1 MKKNNRPE
9 SDASME
15 VDEAPEATAEAMQ
28 EATVNTELLVPE
40 PLLHPSNLWLEGLA
54 LPSPEDR
61 HENLP
66 TVIAMA
72 VDPVYCRLGVFNQ
85 AKTMS
90 GGDSRSL
97 PSHFVVL
104 APFSAGWG
112 KAPLE
117 DKPLKNAEFLSEI
130 HVDADGRRGLM
141 IYSFDKH
148 ESNQQYK
155 GAVRKDVATLVQA
168 GCTLR
173 LSTTTKTFE
182 FEKQNKKTGQRALF
196 PDVDTIHPFTLVKL
210 FLKPNNATKVDT
222 PGDVVTIKSIEIIP
236 LTLYS
241 FVPAMGDFPATFE
254 EQKTITEVCKT
265 YAPEGC
271 RPCSNYLFSNGGEVM
286 LLRSVS
292 SLLRASVDPDGAGV
306 TISNACLD
314 FEMGKSM
321 IDEVR
326 IDGPTLM
333 RYTNCSTV
341 KRACQLLE
349 IAASCGC
356 LQLMVVKSWVSYKV
370 DEDTWKKRLVYRA
383 APIIDFLRLLG
394 IDVSAGTD
402 DDVLRFLLHAPQTR
416 DSTVVIRKDGNA
428 KISFD
433 AVRRCLV
440 HETHRFFNFE
450 EDGKELK
457 REIIVRLDLRVL
469 SDPSKE
475 LPVDPSVSM
484 DWQPYH
490 ASYPVPKCCRVHIDL
505 GPKLNP
511 EGYAVDLDMQA
522 VPNYLCMQ
530 LNLSSSR
537 APSVPGMGNAT
548 QEAKTC
554 RKRAAPSV
562 EDADSF

>member
-66 TVIAMA
+66 TVIAMV

-210 FLKPNNATKVDT
+210 FLKPNNATK
-222 PGDVVTIKSIEIIP
+222 GRHS
-236 LTLYS
+236 
-241 FVPAMGDFPATFE
+241 
-254 EQKTITEVCKT
+254 
-265 YAPEGC
+265 
-271 RPCSNYLFSNGGEVM
+271 GG
-286 LLRSVS
+286 R
-292 SLLRASVDPDGAGV
+292 
-306 TISNACLD
+306 
-314 FEMGKSM
+314 
-321 IDEVR
+321 
-326 IDGPTLM
+326 
-333 RYTNCSTV
+333 
-341 KRACQLLE
+341 
-349 IAASCGC
+349 
-356 LQLMVVKSWVSYKV
+356 
-370 DEDTWKKRLVYRA
+370 
-383 APIIDFLRLLG
+383 
-394 IDVSAGTD
+394 
-402 DDVLRFLLHAPQTR
+402 
-416 DSTVVIRKDGNA
+416 
-428 KISFD
+428 
-433 AVRRCLV
+433 
-440 HETHRFFNFE
+440 
-450 EDGKELK
+450 
-457 REIIVRLDLRVL
+457 
-469 SDPSKE
+469 E

-530 LNLSSSR
+530 LNSLSR
-537 APSVPGMGNAT
+537 APPSPGWGT
-548 QEAKTC
+548 PPRRPRLPQEG
-554 RKRAAPSV
+554 RAQRGGRRLV
-562 EDADSF
+562 LSF

>member
-1 MKKNNRPE
+1 
-9 SDASME
+9 
-15 VDEAPEATAEAMQ
+15 MQ

-66 TVIAMA
+66 TVIAMV

-85 AKTMS
+85 EKMIRQGS
-90 GGDSRSL
+90 GKELRSL
-97 PSHFVVL
+97 ASHFVVL

-155 GAVRKDVATLVQA
+155 GAVRKDLATLVQA

-173 LSTTTKTFE
+173 LSTTAKTFD
-182 FEKQNKKTGQRALF
+182 FEKQNKKAGQRALF
-196 PDVDTIHPFTLVKL
+196 PDVETIPPFTLVKL

-222 PGDVVTIKSIEIIP
+222 PGDVVSIKCIEIIP

-241 FVPAMGDFPATFE
+241 FVPAMGGFPATFE

-292 SLLRASVDPDGAGV
+292 SLLRASVDEDGAGV

-321 IDEVR
+321 VDEVR

-349 IAASCGC
+349 VAASCGC
-356 LQLMVVKSWVSYKV
+356 LQLMVAKSWVARET
-370 DEDTWKKRLVYRA
+370 EDGPGKNQLVFRA
-383 APIIDFLRLLG
+383 APVIDFLRLLG

-433 AVRRCLV
+433 AARRCLV

-450 EDGKELK
+450 EEGKELK

-469 SDPSKE
+469 SDPSKG

-511 EGYAVDLDMQA
+511 EGYAVDIDMQP

-537 APSVPGMGNAT
+537 PPSVPGMGNAA